1 MRLFQDFLDQ
11 SKQLHQAQ
19 QKIELF
25 YHPPKDKYKI
35 IHQKLVL
42 PNLPAPLHYLN
53 FFSLVGQPNSTVFC
67 NQDAIKTTAL
77 DTATVLVS
85 SSPHQVGQLNSYSIK
100 KQCALKLD
108 KDQNVHFN
116 FTEKVQVF
124 GRLPHFTLWQ
134 EDEELSFELKIET
147 LPFISHFIH
156 LKFGFAEHWSLL
168 AHCKGL
174 IRYKNQQFEIQQ
186 MGAFEYARLVNFP
199 YLPYALYVYQLIQ
212 LNDGRQFI
220 FLHSRDQQNKI
231 LYSRLYLRD
240 LSRQQVKMW
249 DRGVYFNIHR
259 VFPKV
264 KTANQQEMYLPR
276 EFEWK
281 HADQEI
287 QINIQAQS
295 RGDYKFGL
303 GAGYVGS
310 FSFQMTINGEP
321 FYGENGYIEYI
332 DCRPLKWQEID
343 QDHQILEKVQNSV
356 PIMLKK

>member
-11 SKQLHQAQ
+11 SKQLNQAQ
-19 QKIELF
+19 QKIQLC

-42 PNLPAPLHYLN
+42 VNLPAPLHYFN
-53 FFSLVGQPNSTVFC
+53 FFSLIGQPNNAALC
-67 NQDAIKTTAL
+67 NTALIQDTAL
-77 DTATVLVS
+77 DTATVLAS
-85 SSPHQVGQLNSYSIK
+85 TSPHMVGQLNTYSIK
-100 KQCALKLD
+100 KQCQFKLTEN
-108 KDQNVHFN
+108 KETLFN
-116 FTEKVQVF
+116 FNQKEQLTGQ
-124 GRLPHFTLWQ
+124 LPKFHLYRQ
-134 EDEELSFELKIET
+134 DDELSFDLHIET
-147 LPFISHFIH
+147 TPLISHFIH

-168 AHCKGL
+168 AQCKGS
-174 IRYKNQQFEIQQ
+174 IQYKNQKFEIEQ

-212 LNDGRQFI
+212 LDDERQLI
-220 FLHSRDQQNKI
+220 LLHSRDQLNNI

-240 LSRQQVKMW
+240 LKQQQVKMW
-249 DRGVYFNIHR
+249 DRNLYFNIHR

-264 KTANQQEMYLPR
+264 KTVNQQEMYLPR

-281 HADQEI
+281 YADQEI

-310 FSFQMTINGEP
+310 FSFQITLNDEKID
-321 FYGENGYIEYI
+321 GENGYCEYI

-343 QDHQILEKVQNSV
+343 KDHQILEKSQNSV